1 MQLLHTEAKHRW
13 GRFAVDLDM
22 FLARINEDDW
32 EDTRRDGSNQD
43 LALLLLGALVGGAK
57 RAALMDAQRLLFV
70 DWDGAWRLAQEVELF
85 VDSFDRIYA
94 AFALLSP
101 P

>member
-1 MQLLHTEAKHRW
+1 MRMIGKTPGGMAPTKTS
-13 GRFAVDLDM
+13 RF
-22 FLARINEDDW
+22 FF
-32 EDTRRDGSNQD
+32 
-43 LALLLLGALVGGAK
+43 LGALVGGAK